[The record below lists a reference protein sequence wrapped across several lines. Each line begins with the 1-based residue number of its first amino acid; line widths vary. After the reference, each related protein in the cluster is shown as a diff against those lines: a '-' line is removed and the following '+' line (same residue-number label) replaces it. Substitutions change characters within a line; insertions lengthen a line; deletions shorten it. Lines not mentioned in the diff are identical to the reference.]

1 MSLDFPQFPYEL
13 IPPARTEKIAVTP
26 YWRIKGVSP
35 NAWRLVGSDPAS
47 LTDGVDIRDYLPELV
62 GLEDAIHEIWS
73 GQRKRLKIES
83 IQRDYHPDTG
93 TEMYFDLSIKIQPW
107 EDLGTSELVIIL
119 EDITSRTLIEKSL
132 VQYSNEVSLKSHQL
146 EAACHY
152 NQQTIDSMLDAVITT
167 TQSGKIK
174 SVNPAFQRIFGFSQE
189 EFIGKSIGHL
199 IRDSKLVQQLNAL
212 AQASDANAASFTEI
226 ECVDRRGIPI
236 ALECSCTGIRSDS
249 KSMQG
254 FVYTL
259 RDIRD
264 RKAAQAKLIQQSQS
278 LETARQLAQESSQ
291 IKSNIIAMISHTAEI
306 PAKVISEILEG
317 LLNAKIDG
325 NDQTPSIKVAQ
336 ASVREMLNTINQIQM
351 LAKLGTKTIAID
363 PNSFDVRD
371 DLQDMLVMFRHIAA
385 GKQIK
390 FTYNVHPSV
399 PRHIQTDA
407 SKVKQ
412 VLVNL
417 LENAFKFTHSGFISL
432 DVSAKRIDSPTS
444 KDYKLYFTITDTGIG
459 MQSDELSLLFRAF
472 HPVSQVIL
480 QHQRMGLGLGISNYL
495 VALLGGTMKADSQYG
510 RGSKFT
516 FTIAAPQV
524 EGPESRQ
531 AVTAIGLASNSAT
544 HTLSQKSPPLD

>member
-13 IPPARTEKIAVTP
+13 IPPARTEKIAITP
-26 YWRIKGVSP
+26 YWKIKEISS

-47 LTDGVDIRDYLPELV
+47 LTAGVDIRDYLPELV

-73 GQRKRLKIES
+73 GQKKRLKIES

-107 EDLGTSELVIIL
+107 EDLGDRELVISL
-119 EDITSRTLIEKSL
+119 EDITSRALIEKSL

-212 AQASDANAASFTEI
+212 AQASDANAASFMEI
-226 ECVDRRGIPI
+226 ESVDRRGMTI

-306 PAKVISEILEG
+306 PAKVISESMEG
-317 LLNAKIDG
+317 LLNSKIDS
-325 NDQTPSIKVAQ
+325 DQTTSIKAAQ

-351 LAKLGTKTIAID
+351 LAKLGAKTISID

-399 PRHIQTDA
+399 PHHVQTDA

-432 DVSAKRIDSPTS
+432 DVSAKRIDSPTG

-459 MQSDELSLLFRAF
+459 MQPDELSLLFRAF

-524 EGPESRQ
+524 EAPESRQ
-531 AVTAIGLASNSAT
+531 AVTAIGLAPNSAMR
-544 HTLSQKSPPLD
+544 TLS

>member
-1 MSLDFPQFPYEL
+1 MALDFPQFPYEL

-26 YWRIKGVSP
+26 YWKIKEISS

-47 LTDGVDIRDYLPELV
+47 LTAGADIRDYLPELV

-73 GQRKRLKIES
+73 GQKTQLKIKS

-93 TEMYFDLSIKIQPW
+93 TELYFDLSIKIQPW
-107 EDLGTSELVIIL
+107 EDLGGRELVVIL

-132 VQYSNEVSLKSHQL
+132 VQYSNSVSLKNHQI
-146 EAACHY
+146 ETARNY
-152 NQQTIDSMLDAVITT
+152 NQQIIDSLLDAVITT
-167 TQSGKIK
+167 SSSGKI
-174 SVNPAFQRIFGFSQE
+174 SDVNPAFQQIFGFSPD

-199 IRDSKLVQQLNAL
+199 IRDSKLIQQLNASAL
-212 AQASDANAASFTEI
+212 AADNNLVRFMEI
-226 ECVDRRGIPI
+226 ECVDRQGIPI
-236 ALECSCTGIRSDS
+236 ALECSCTGIRSES
-249 KSMQG
+249 KGMQG

-278 LETARQLAQESSQ
+278 LESARQLAQESHQ
-291 IKSNIIAMISHTAEI
+291 IKSNIIAMMSQTSEI
-306 PAKVISEILEG
+306 PAKVTSEIIEG
-317 LLNAKIDG
+317 LLGSKVDD
-325 NDQTPSIKVAQ
+325 DQTTSIKAAQ
-336 ASVREMLNTINQIQM
+336 ASVREMLNAINQIQA
-351 LAKLGTKTIAID
+351 LAKLGTKTISID
-363 PNSFDVRD
+363 PNSFNVRD
-371 DLQDMLVMFRHIAA
+371 DIQDMLTMFRHIAT

-407 SKVKQ
+407 FKVKQ

-417 LENAFKFTHSGFISL
+417 LENALKFTHSGFISL

-459 MQSDELSLLFRAF
+459 IQPDELSLLFRAF
-472 HPVSQVIL
+472 HPVSQVML
-480 QHQRMGLGLGISNYL
+480 QYQRMGLGLGISNYL

-510 RGSKFT
+510 RGSKFS
-516 FTIAAPQV
+516 FTIVGPQV
-524 EGPESRQ
+524 EAPESRKE
-531 AVTAIGLASNSAT
+531 VTAIGLAPNSAM
-544 HTLSQKSPPLD
+544 HTLS

>member
-1 MSLDFPQFPYEL
+1 MALDFPQFPYEL

-26 YWRIKGVSP
+26 YWKIKEISS

-47 LTDGVDIRDYLPELV
+47 LTAGADIRDYLPELV

-73 GQRKRLKIES
+73 GQKTQLKIKS

-93 TEMYFDLSIKIQPW
+93 TELYFDLSIKIQPW
-107 EDLGTSELVIIL
+107 EDLGGRELVIIL

-132 VQYSNEVSLKSHQL
+132 VQYSNGVSLKNHQI
-146 EAACHY
+146 ETARNY
-152 NQQTIDSMLDAVITT
+152 NQQIIDSLLDAVITT
-167 TQSGKIK
+167 SASGKI
-174 SVNPAFQRIFGFSQE
+174 SDVNPAFQQIFGFSPD

-199 IRDSKLVQQLNAL
+199 IRDSKLIQQLNASAL
-212 AQASDANAASFTEI
+212 AADTNLVRFMEI

-236 ALECSCTGIRSDS
+236 ALECSCTAIRSES
-249 KSMQG
+249 KGMQG

-278 LETARQLAQESSQ
+278 LESARQLAQESHQ
-291 IKSNIIAMISHTAEI
+291 IKSNIIAMMSQTSEI
-306 PAKVISEILEG
+306 PAKVTSEIIEG
-317 LLNAKIDG
+317 LLGSKVDD
-325 NDQTPSIKVAQ
+325 DQTTSIKAAQ
-336 ASVREMLNTINQIQM
+336 ASVREILNAINQIQA
-351 LAKLGTKTIAID
+351 LAKLGTKTISID
-363 PNSFDVRD
+363 PNSFNVRD
-371 DLQDMLVMFRHIAA
+371 DIQDMLTMFRHIAT

-417 LENAFKFTHSGFISL
+417 LENALKFTHSGFISL

-444 KDYKLYFTITDTGIG
+444 RDYKLYFTITDTGIG
-459 MQSDELSLLFRAF
+459 IQPDELSLLFRAF

-480 QHQRMGLGLGISNYL
+480 QHHRMGLGLGISNYL

-510 RGSKFT
+510 RGSKFS
-516 FTIAAPQV
+516 FTIVGPQV
-524 EGPESRQ
+524 EAPESRKE
-531 AVTAIGLASNSAT
+531 VTAIELAPNSAM
-544 HTLSQKSPPLD
+544 HTLS

>member
-1 MSLDFPQFPYEL
+1 MALDFPQFPYEL

-26 YWRIKGVSP
+26 YWKIKEISS

-47 LTDGVDIRDYLPELV
+47 LTAGADIRDYLPELV

-73 GQRKRLKIES
+73 GQKTQLKIKS

-93 TEMYFDLSIKIQPW
+93 TELYFDLSIKIQPW
-107 EDLGTSELVIIL
+107 EDLGGRELVIIL

-132 VQYSNEVSLKSHQL
+132 VQYSNGVSLKNHQI
-146 EAACHY
+146 ETARNY
-152 NQQTIDSMLDAVITT
+152 NQQIIDSLLDAVITT
-167 TQSGKIK
+167 SASGKI
-174 SVNPAFQRIFGFSQE
+174 SDVNPAFQQIFGFSPD

-199 IRDSKLVQQLNAL
+199 IRDSKLIQQLNASAL
-212 AQASDANAASFTEI
+212 AADTNLVRFMEI

-236 ALECSCTGIRSDS
+236 ALECSCTAIRSES
-249 KSMQG
+249 KGMQG

-278 LETARQLAQESSQ
+278 LESARQLAQESHQ
-291 IKSNIIAMISHTAEI
+291 IKSNIIAMMSQTSEI
-306 PAKVISEILEG
+306 PAKVTSEIIEG
-317 LLNAKIDG
+317 LLGSKVDD
-325 NDQTPSIKVAQ
+325 DQTTSIKAAQ
-336 ASVREMLNTINQIQM
+336 ASVREMLNAINQIQA
-351 LAKLGTKTIAID
+351 LAKLGTKTISID
-363 PNSFDVRD
+363 PNSFNVRD
-371 DLQDMLVMFRHIAA
+371 DIQDMLTMFRHIAT

-417 LENAFKFTHSGFISL
+417 LENALKFTHSGFISL

-444 KDYKLYFTITDTGIG
+444 RDYKLYFTITDTGIG
-459 MQSDELSLLFRAF
+459 IQPDELSLLFRAF

-510 RGSKFT
+510 RGSKFS
-516 FTIAAPQV
+516 FTIVGPQV
-524 EGPESRQ
+524 EAPESRKE
-531 AVTAIGLASNSAT
+531 VTAIELAPNSAM
-544 HTLSQKSPPLD
+544 HTLS

>member
-1 MSLDFPQFPYEL
+1 MALDFPQFPYEL
-13 IPPARTEKIAVTP
+13 IPPARTEKIAITP
-26 YWRIKGVSP
+26 YWKIKEISS

-47 LTDGVDIRDYLPELV
+47 LTAGVDIRDYLPELV

-73 GQRKRLKIES
+73 GQKTQLKIKS

-93 TEMYFDLSIKIQPW
+93 TELYFDLSIKIQSW
-107 EDLGTSELVIIL
+107 EDLGDRELVIIL

-132 VQYSNEVSLKSHQL
+132 VQYSNGVSLKNHQI
-146 EAACHY
+146 ETACDY
-152 NQQTIDSMLDAVITT
+152 NQQIIDSLLDAVITT
-167 TQSGKIK
+167 SPSGKI
-174 SVNPAFQRIFGFSQE
+174 SDVNPAFQQIFGFSPD

-199 IRDSKLVQQLNAL
+199 IRDSKLIQQLNASAL
-212 AQASDANAASFTEI
+212 AADTNSASFMEI
-226 ECVDRRGIPI
+226 ECVDRRGMAI
-236 ALECSCTGIRSDS
+236 ALECSCTAIRSES
-249 KSMQG
+249 KGMQG
-254 FVYTL
+254 YVYML

-278 LETARQLAQESSQ
+278 LDTARQLAQESSQ

-306 PAKVISEILEG
+306 PAKVISESMEG
-317 LLNAKIDG
+317 LLSSKIDG
-325 NDQTPSIKVAQ
+325 GDQITSINAAQ
-336 ASVREMLNTINQIQM
+336 ASIREMLHTINQIQA
-351 LAKLGTKTIAID
+351 LAKLGAKTISID
-363 PNSFDVRD
+363 PNFFDIRND
-371 DLQDMLVMFRHIAA
+371 IQDMLVMFRHIAA

-432 DVSAKRIDSPTS
+432 DISAKRIDSPTG

-459 MQSDELSLLFRAF
+459 MQPDELSLLFRAF

-531 AVTAIGLASNSAT
+531 GVTAIGLAPNSAM
-544 HTLSQKSPPLD
+544 HTLS

>member
-13 IPPARTEKIAVTP
+13 IPPARTEKIAITP
-26 YWRIKGVSP
+26 YWKIKEISP

-47 LTDGVDIRDYLPELV
+47 LTAGVDIRDYLPELV

-73 GQRKRLKIES
+73 GQRNWLKIES

-107 EDLGTSELVIIL
+107 ENLGDRELVIIL

-132 VQYSNEVSLKSHQL
+132 VQYSNEVSLKNNVL

-152 NQQTIDSMLDAVITT
+152 NQQTIDSMLNAVITT

-174 SVNPAFQRIFGFSQE
+174 SVNPAFQKIFGFSQD

-226 ECVDRRGIPI
+226 ECVDRRGMAI

-325 NDQTPSIKVAQ
+325 GDQTPSIKAAQ
-336 ASVREMLNTINQIQM
+336 ASVREMLNTINQIQI
-351 LAKLGTKTIAID
+351 LAKLGAKTIAID
-363 PNSFDVRD
+363 HNCFDVRD

-390 FTYNVHPSV
+390 FAYNVHPSV
-399 PRHIQTDA
+399 PRHIQTDV

-459 MQSDELSLLFRAF
+459 MQPDELSLLFRAF

-524 EGPESRQ
+524 EAPENRQ
-531 AVTAIGLASNSAT
+531 AVTAIGSAPNSAM
-544 HTLSQKSPPLD
+544 HTLS

>member
-1 MSLDFPQFPYEL
+1 MALDFPQFPYEL
-13 IPPARTEKIAVTP
+13 IPPARTEKIAITP
-26 YWRIKGVSP
+26 YWKIKEISS

-47 LTDGVDIRDYLPELV
+47 LTAGVDIRDYLPELV

-73 GQRKRLKIES
+73 GQKTQLKIKS

-93 TEMYFDLSIKIQPW
+93 TELYFDLSIKIQSW
-107 EDLGTSELVIIL
+107 EDLGDRELVIIL

-132 VQYSNEVSLKSHQL
+132 VQYSNGVSLKNHQI
-146 EAACHY
+146 ETACDY
-152 NQQTIDSMLDAVITT
+152 NQQIIDSLLDAVITT
-167 TQSGKIK
+167 SPSGKI
-174 SVNPAFQRIFGFSQE
+174 SDVNPAFQQIFGFSPD

-199 IRDSKLVQQLNAL
+199 IRDSKLIQQLNASAL
-212 AQASDANAASFTEI
+212 AADTNSASFMEI
-226 ECVDRRGIPI
+226 ECVDRRGMAI
-236 ALECSCTGIRSDS
+236 ALECSCTAIRSES
-249 KSMQG
+249 KGMQG
-254 FVYTL
+254 YVYML

-278 LETARQLAQESSQ
+278 LDTARQLAQESSQ

-306 PAKVISEILEG
+306 PAKVISESMEG
-317 LLNAKIDG
+317 LLSSKIDG
-325 NDQTPSIKVAQ
+325 GDQITSINAAQ
-336 ASVREMLNTINQIQM
+336 ASIREMLHTINQIQA
-351 LAKLGTKTIAID
+351 LAKLGAKTISID
-363 PNSFDVRD
+363 PNFFDIRND
-371 DLQDMLVMFRHIAA
+371 IQDMLVMFRHIAA

-432 DVSAKRIDSPTS
+432 DISAKRIDSPTG

-459 MQSDELSLLFRAF
+459 IQPDELSLLFRAF

-531 AVTAIGLASNSAT
+531 GVTAIGLAPNSAM
-544 HTLSQKSPPLD
+544 HTLS

>member
-13 IPPARTEKIAVTP
+13 IPPARTEKIAITP
-26 YWRIKGVSP
+26 YWKIKEISP

-47 LTDGVDIRDYLPELV
+47 LTAGVDIRDYLPELV

-73 GQRKRLKIES
+73 GQRTRLKIES
-83 IQRDYHPDTG
+83 IQRDYNPDTG

-107 EDLGTSELVIIL
+107 EDLGDRELVIIL

-132 VQYSNEVSLKSHQL
+132 VQYSNEVSLKNHVL

-174 SVNPAFQRIFGFSQE
+174 SVNPAFQRILGFSQA
-189 EFIGKSIGHL
+189 EFIGKSMGHL
-199 IRDSKLVQQLNAL
+199 IRDSKSVQQLNAS
-212 AQASDANAASFTEI
+212 AQASDAKAASFMEI
-226 ECVDRRGIPI
+226 ECADSRGMPI

-249 KSMQG
+249 KGIQG

-264 RKAAQAKLIQQSQS
+264 RKAAQTKLIQQSQS
-278 LETARQLAQESSQ
+278 LDAARQLAQESSQ
-291 IKSNIIAMISHTAEI
+291 IKSNIIAMISHTSEI
-306 PAKVISEILEG
+306 PTKVINESIES
-317 LLNAKIDG
+317 LLSSNIDG
-325 NDQTPSIKVAQ
+325 DQTTSIKAAQ
-336 ASVREMLNTINQIQM
+336 ASIREMSDAINQIQG
-351 LAKLGTKTIAID
+351 LAKLGAKTISID
-363 PNSFDVRD
+363 HNSFNVRD
-371 DLQDMLVMFRHIAA
+371 DIQDMLAMFRHIAA

-390 FTYNVHPSV
+390 FAYNVHPSV
-399 PRHIQTDA
+399 PHYIQTDA

-412 VLVNL
+412 ILVNL

-444 KDYKLYFTITDTGIG
+444 KDYKLYFTITDTGVGIEP
-459 MQSDELSLLFRAF
+459 DELNLLFRAF

-510 RGSKFT
+510 RGSKFS
-516 FTIAAPQV
+516 FTILSTQV
-524 EGPESRQ
+524 EAPENRQ
-531 AVTAIGLASNSAT
+531 GATAIGLDPNSVM
-544 HTLSQKSPPLD
+544 HTLS